1 MGQRGPVKPGAKRT
15 SGVKTKTS
23 GGVLKPSTYLSA
35 LAKKYWKQIAAAFPA
50 GHFTESDR
58 VLLEQFCTA
67 AAVHQETT
75 AFLATPDEAG
85 QSRRYFTDRYGK
97 TSLHPAVKDQ
107 HQACCDCAMLATKL
121 RITKTSMITPKAA
134 GSAAHD
140 GAAARLTDNQF
151 GDLLFSGGEVRQ

>member
-1 MGQRGPVKPGAKRT
+1 MGQRGPIKPGAKRT

-23 GGVLKPSTYLSA
+23 GDVLTPSAYLSV
-35 LAKKYWKQIAAAFPA
+35 LAKKYWKQLTAAFPA

-75 AFLATPDEAG
+75 SYLAGPSEGGD
-85 QSRRYFTDRYGK
+85 SRRYFTDRYGK

-107 HQACCDCAMLATKL
+107 HQARCDCAMLATKL

-134 GSAAHD
+134 GRAAYD
-140 GAAARLTDNQF
+140 GAAVGLTGNQF
-151 GDLLFSGGEVRQ
+151 GDLLFSNDVVKQ